1 MQEGEFVDVDLGGGQ
16 QQHQP
21 VAPVQR
27 DAAQQQ
33 QQLASA
39 CCVAATAAAG
49 ERLPCPELLRGG
61 RGRAARVLALVP
73 LGASVRQGRSSSP
86 LRAREVRSRRRRP
99 V

>member
-1 MQEGEFVDVDLGGGQ
+1 MDVDLGGGQ

-61 RGRAARVLALVP
+61 RGRAVRVLALV
-73 LGASVRQGRSSSP
+73 LVGLSAQQERG
-86 LRAREVRSRRRRP
+86 
-99 V
+99 